1 MKRSEIEAKAREQL
15 LKLKAGI
22 EVQPLKAVGVALF
35 AGILLAVFAKL
46 FISLLFIAAVAVV
59 VLWLLADKDGTPL
72 SGDGSQGFAGQ
83 SKEAKT
89 D

>member
-46 FISLLFIAAVAVV
+46 G
-59 VLWLLADKDGTPL
+59 VLVEQLLAFDRVARAEERQQQVFFGLEVPL
-72 SGDGSQGFAGQ
+72 ELS
-83 SKEAKT
+83 
-89 D
+89 